1 MHTHRRRRRPHRK
14 LTRKEPATLTP
25 RQKLHLVAA
34 GPSRWLYLIE
44 DDHIGTNP
52 ASAAQLIS
60 SATRNG
66 INPVTLESA
75 FVSLTKLTAATIILS
90 NTVATDLK
98 ISAQKAFID
107 ARAVARDLNTNSTLP
122 TITGGDTT
130 QISAAAFTFNTQA
143 GTEALIRLLIDII
156 RIANHITGN

>member
-1 MHTHRRRRRPHRK
+1 M
-14 LTRKEPATLTP
+14 LTP

-34 GPSRWLYLIE
+34 GPSRWLSLIK

-66 INPVTLESA
+66 INPVTLEGA
-75 FVSLTKLTAATIILS
+75 FVSLAKLTAATIILS
-90 NTVATDLK
+90 NAVATDLT

-107 ARAVARDLNTNSTLP
+107 ARAVARYLNTNSTLP
-122 TITGGDTT
+122 TITGSDTT
-130 QISAAAFTFNTQA
+130 QISATASTFNTQA
-143 GTEALIRLLIDII
+143 GTEALIRLLIDTI
-156 RIANHITGN
+156 RIAYHITGE